1 MFNNYL
7 YDPISQKHS
16 FDIKDM
22 DLSIANSI
30 RRIILTEIP
39 VVGFYGE
46 DEPTQQ
52 YFQFSDQLND
62 IEDHSQDVVLL
73 DKNKRW
79 ADF

>member
-7 YDPISQKHS
+7 YDPKSQKHS
-16 FDIKDM
+16 FDIKNM

-46 DEPTQQ
+46 DEPT
-52 YFQFSDQLND
+52 
-62 IEDHSQDVVLL
+62 IEIIENTI
-73 DKNKRW
+73 KMII
-79 ADF
+79 